1 MLRAE
6 QEFRMAEDSSVLEMR
21 SVTKS
26 FPGVQALK
34 SVDLKIRAGEVRG
47 LVGKNG
53 AGKSTLMNILTG
65 IYPAD
70 SGEILISG
78 TTIENMTTAKARAAG
93 IGYVHQHSQL
103 IPPLSVAENVF
114 CGNLP
119 TSFPGVVDWAFLNRE
134 AERRL
139 KAFGLNI
146 DVNRKVEGLTV
157 AERQMIEIAKAL
169 FANARIIILDEPTA
183 PLPKNEVQMLF
194 GFVRRLALQGV
205 SFVYISH
212 FLEEVFALCDSVTV
226 LRDGEIVAELPVS
239 TLSLDQLVRLISGAQ
254 VQSFHHASAQKR
266 GSPSV
271 LQIKNLSCGSAYADV
286 DMTLNE
292 GEIVGLTGLEGCG
305 KEQLILGLA
314 GIEPLGEGTVLVD
327 GSPFHPVSSQEAI
340 HNGIAYVPRDRQ
352 GLGIFGIRSVAE
364 NISLSVLRRF
374 RSFLGLIDG
383 HREKDH
389 VRQYVEKLRI
399 LTPSIAQEVAYL
411 SGGNQQK
418 VVFAR
423 VASIGPRVMLLHEP
437 TQGVDVQAK
446 LEIMRIID
454 EMARDGVAVLVVSEE
469 IRELLDVCDRVFV
482 MYNGRVVREFA
493 SGAVETT
500 VDNVLLAVEGD
511 VGA

>member
-1 MLRAE
+1 
-6 QEFRMAEDSSVLEMR
+6 MAEDSSVLEMR
-21 SVTKS
+21 SVTKT

-34 SVDLKIRAGEVRG
+34 SVDLKIRSGEVRG

-53 AGKSTLMNILTG
+53 AGKSTLMNVLTG

-78 TTIENMTTAKARAAG
+78 KAMENMTTAKARAAG

-119 TSFPGVVDWAFLNRE
+119 TSFPGIVDWASLNRE

-205 SFVYISH
+205 SFIYISH

-226 LRDGEIVAELPVS
+226 LRDGMIVAELPVS
-239 TLSLDQLVRLISGAQ
+239 TLSLDQLVRLISGVQ
-254 VQSFHHASAQKR
+254 VQSFHHASSQTP
-266 GSPSV
+266 GHHPV
-271 LQIKNLSCGSAYADV
+271 LKIKNLSRGSAYADV
-286 DMTLNE
+286 NLE
-292 GEIVGLTGLEGCG
+292 ISKGEIVGLTGLEGCG

-314 GIEPLGEGTVLVD
+314 GIETLGEGTVLVE
-327 GSPFHPVSSQEAI
+327 GSPFRPRSSQEAL
-340 HNGIAYVPRDRQ
+340 HMGIAYVPRDRQ
-352 GLGIFGIRSVAE
+352 GLGIFGIRSVGE
-364 NISLSVLRRF
+364 NIALSVLRRF
-374 RSFLGLIDG
+374 CTILGLLDRR
-383 HREKDH
+383 REKDH
-389 VRQYVEKLRI
+389 VRRYVEKLGI
-399 LTPSIAQEVAYL
+399 LTPSVAQEVAFL

-423 VASIGPRVMLLHEP
+423 VASIGPQVMLLHEP

-454 EMARDGVAVLVVSEE
+454 EMARDGVGVLMVSEE

-482 MYNGRVVREFA
+482 MYNGRIAREFA

-500 VDNVLLAVEGD
+500 VENILLAVEGD
-511 VGA
+511 VSAQ